1 MRRNLWGWL
10 AETGGASAL
19 EFAILLPVFVT
30 LVFGTMQVGLLF
42 FQAGTVQQALEET
55 ARELMVDDTL
65 SEAQLQLSIE
75 ARLEELISI
84 PVDVTYS
91 VVPVGEVSI
100 MRITAAFSVD
110 LIIPFVPTVSVPMDV
125 QTVVPLVD

>member
-1 MRRNLWGWL
+1 MRRNLRGWL

-30 LVFGTMQVGLLF
+30 LVFGTMRVGLLF